1 MEHKKLNKN
10 QIEQLKKN
18 KTYIK
23 DAFYVKEIG
32 LFGSFVRDEQVSGSD
47 VDILVEFKQGHKD
60 FFNYM
65 RLKHYL
71 EQLLGREVDLV
82 IRNAIKSRLKKNI
95 LSEVVYV

>member
-1 MEHKKLNKN
+1 M
-10 QIEQLKKN
+10 
-18 KTYIK
+18 
-23 DAFYVKEIG
+23 G